1 MKVKAQMILPLA
13 AVFFAFGFVLFHSCK
28 KETKT
33 ETRPD
38 VWDIDKSGIP
48 KFSVI
53 YTNLARISKIS
64 RFRSGIGHDYS
75 DFVEHCRSMKH
86 YFYPADTT
94 DWSKVEI
101 FAPVSGTLTRVEQE
115 GFGFKYE
122 IQSSDY
128 PAFRFVIFHLNP
140 SQSRQPGDKVTEYE
154 KLGNHIGSSTFSD
167 IAVIV
172 NDPTRQGRMV
182 SYFLTLTDE
191 AFQLFKSRGIS
202 GRDSFII
209 SREQR
214 DASPLICNGDQ
225 FAGEGSLENW
235 VILQ

>member
-1 MKVKAQMILPLA
+1 MKFKAQMVLPLVAVIA
-13 AVFFAFGFVLFHSCK
+13 APGFVLFHSCK

-33 ETRPD
+33 DVKTD

-48 KFSVI
+48 KFSVLYI
-53 YTNLARISKIS
+53 NLAKISKVS

-86 YFYPADTT
+86 YFYPSDTA
-94 DWSKVEI
+94 DWSRVEI

-115 GFGFKYE
+115 SSGYKYE
-122 IQSSDY
+122 IQSSEY
-128 PAFRFVIFHLNP
+128 PPFRFVIFHLNP
-140 SQSRQPGDKVTEYE
+140 SQIRQPGEKVTKYE
-154 KLGNHIGSSTFSD
+154 KLGNHVGSSTFSD

-172 NDPTRQGRMV
+172 NDPTKQGRMV
-182 SYFLTLTDE
+182 SYFQTLTDE
-191 AFQLFKSRGIS
+191 SFQLFKLRGVS
-202 GRDSFII
+202 SRDSFII

-225 FAGEGSLENW
+225 FAGEGILENW
-235 VILQ
+235 VILK